1 MATQQRKF
9 NISDNDWRLITTYA
23 AAANMTPQAWLMNTV
38 VGDWMRA
45 QGHDWDGVKAVG
57 NPNWTKPAT
66 RCMCGNAAQFG
77 EQSITC
83 EVCGLDMFPRG
94 E

>member
-9 NISDNDWRLITTYA
+9 NITDNDWQIISTYA
-23 AAANMTPQAWLMNTV
+23 ATANMTPQAWLMNAV

-57 NPNWTKPAT
+57 NPNWVRPDEKDNL
-66 RCMCGNAAQFG
+66 CHCGVKAHIVENG
-77 EQSITC
+77 IIC
-83 EVCGLDMFPRG
+83 EVCGNPIF
-94 E
+94 